1 MDCFEM
7 ECADVAHMSTFN
19 KNTGTITT
27 QFPNTDNF
35 LDRMEQELGSDDD
48 YALDKSPG
56 GTSCLK
62 STFDISEDTKAS
74 LASALDNPDMNLA
87 ANLLPSTKSRRT
99 NFSCSTGN
107 STNRSI
113 NTKQFA
119 LTHKSH
125 ALALAQEVKKSAE
138 MEHKNKALA
147 TRIKEL
153 EEMLS
158 RGSPFGIKPPPQR
171 MHQYHDKAY
180 PLLMTR

>member
-1 MDCFEM
+1 MDCF
-7 ECADVAHMSTFN
+7 ADVAHISTFN

-27 QFPNTDNF
+27 QFPNTDDF
-35 LDRMEQELGSDDD
+35 LDCMEQERGSDDD
-48 YALDKSPG
+48 YASDKSPS

-62 STFDISEDTKAS
+62 STFDISEDAKVS
-74 LASALDNPDMNLA
+74 LASALDDPDMELA
-87 ANLLPSTKSRRT
+87 ANLHASAKSRRT

-107 STNRSI
+107 STNRSV

-119 LTHKSH
+119 LTHKSRT
-125 ALALAQEVKKSAE
+125 LALAQEVKKSDE

-147 TRIKEL
+147 TQIKEL

-158 RGSPFGIKPPPQR
+158 RGSPFGVSPPPQQ

-180 PLLMTR
+180 PLLMIR